1 MHVLVPVLAELDIFG
16 VPTGDPDI
24 TLFIVLSVAG
34 FAIGV
39 FGHLVRSNVV
49 VAFGIALVFIA
60 IILLPLL
67 TFGSSPG

>member
-1 MHVLVPVLAELDIFG
+1 MTAIALVLADLDIFG

-24 TLFIVLSVAG
+24 TVFIALSAGG

-39 FGHLVRSNVV
+39 FGHLVRSNLIVG
-49 VAFGIALVFIA
+49 FGIALVFIA

-67 TFGSSPG
+67 TFGSSG